1 MNNDE
6 IKQIGN
12 EETKV
17 SDLLRLPLWKT
28 CVESMLAE
36 GVAFG
41 KTYTAE
47 YFEERL
53 KCKRDEMKFGLMVS
67 QIRRAL
73 ESSGFYLSGRGLK
86 GDSFII
92 LEPNRNQEVMGSY
105 AAAAL
110 DALKRGVILGTNT
123 RVDLLTEEER
133 RRHESMLEKLAARMM
148 FCKKTKTILKV
159 LEKDGDSLLSVR
171 DMASPDSSP

>member
-1 MNNDE
+1 MDTNE

-47 YFEERL
+47 YFEQRL

-67 QIRRAL
+67 QIRRGL

-92 LEPNRNQEVMGSY
+92 LEPNRNKEIMGSY

-123 RVDLLTEEER
+123 RVDLLTDEER
-133 RRHESMLEKLAARMM
+133 RRHESMLEKLACRLML
-148 FCKKTKTILKV
+148 CRKPKTYTAALKEAQK
-159 LEKDGDSLLSVR
+159 LLNDGEE
-171 DMASPDSSP
+171 

>member
-1 MNNDE
+1 MDTNE
-6 IKQIGN
+6 LKLIGTH
-12 EETKV
+12 ETKI

-28 CVESMLAE
+28 CVEAMLAE
-36 GVAFG
+36 GVVFG

-53 KCKRDEMKFGLMVS
+53 KCKRDEMKFGLAVS
-67 QIRRAL
+67 QVRRAL

-92 LEPNRNQEVMGSY
+92 LEPNRNQEIMGSY
-105 AAAAL
+105 ASAAL

-123 RVDLLTEEER
+123 RVDMLTEEER
-133 RRHESMLEKLAARMM
+133 RRHESMLEKLASRMM

-159 LEKDGDSLLSVR
+159 LKKEDGQLLSSQDMINR
-171 DMASPDSSP
+171 DDPR